1 MNANPHDFVTST
13 LTRTPHHTL
22 LSTMPREKSSGF
34 FSNIFC
40 RRKRLSQPTTDS
52 TTVVATNAE
61 TAAGKLID
69 KSYSENDVTLHES
82 NISTPR
88 EPQSCSSSA
97 SATIQRSKSDG
108 DTIGVM
114 ATAVKNA
121 TEDPG
126 GQAYELAKLQLTD
139 KELQLLPEPN
149 PVDGPTSPISRT
161 VVGEATEAHDKRQ
174 RYQRKRFHKIVKG
187 LDTYARIV
195 DVAIQHNPDITAL
208 VWAGARFLLQVR
220 KFVLAWPIEGTNSPF
235 RRSISITKRTWKNW
249 KRLWKVLSRLWLG
262 ASFTKLSIGEWVM
275 SLRSSTTIDAL
286 SISLQESLPQFYCSV
301 IVFTIKARRYFSP
314 ESAIGQLKSFQYA
327 DTRGSL
333 VSSANMIFGY
343 VGKAKNALLPF
354 ETSLDPYI
362 KAISAREQLV
372 KEAAGMASMER
383 IKDEIGQVYLSNVS
397 NTC

>member
-1 MNANPHDFVTST
+1 MPTPHDFVTST

-34 FSNIFC
+34 FSNSFR

-61 TAAGKLID
+61 TAAGKSID

-121 TEDPG
+121 TEDPW

-149 PVDGPTSPISRT
+149 PVDGPTSPIYRT

-249 KRLWKVLSRLWLG
+249 KRLWKLLSRLWLG
-262 ASFTKLSIGEWVM
+262 ASFTKLSMGEWVM

-314 ESAIGQLKSFQYA
+314 ESAIGQFKSFQYA